1 MRTIPGREVRNDR
14 DAGQK
19 CRVEPGMADPSE
31 VHHPGVDHPGAE
43 PAEVDQPEPELNQ
56 FETGVPAEAKPAD
69 AVGPTSGTDLVLS
82 EPVGSDAGAGASAR
96 AGTGQVGDGAAEPDA
111 PADDPNIGATASHGD
126 GSLTDC
132 VQAGPGGDDS
142 AESGAG
148 VHAKIQDASEQLAA
162 VSDQLAELAGAEF
175 HGMSE
180 PQATRVLAELELA
193 ERQIHAVKARAAS
206 AIEADGLW
214 ATSGARSF
222 AAWWRART
230 GRRAATSRAVVRTA
244 RALRDDLPHAQ
255 SALEHGRMGADHV
268 EVLRRFGTT
277 TPELRDQLKNA
288 ALGEEFLVEQAGRMD
303 ADSFSQVVKA
313 WAIRADPAA
322 ADRTWRDEGLKEEL
336 FCSPVL
342 DGYAINGWVTT
353 EHGKAVEEAL
363 RAVIGV
369 PAAKDDRSPAT
380 RRANALVHL
389 ARRALD
395 SGELQPGARQRP
407 HLGVH
412 VDYETLQQLI
422 EASRPAH
429 IPEATTPEAT
439 TREAATPEV
448 ATREVTA
455 PEAAAAVNG
464 TSGSGGAASGGHA
477 SPPRFTIDTSLEHE
491 QLRGVAPAAW
501 DDGTPIPFAQLSK
514 LACAGAVHR
523 VIFGAEG
530 QVLDSGREERLFT
543 PAQTRAVIA
552 RDRCC
557 QFPDCDAPPGEG
569 EIHHSLWWYAH
580 GGDTAV
586 SNGVL
591 LCWAHHDYVHQ
602 HTVSISAL
610 TGGGWQFRRSDGGV
624 IASSHPPGTAGPT

>member
-1 MRTIPGREVRNDR
+1 MMRTSPGREVRNDR
-14 DAGQK
+14 DAEQK
-19 CRVEPGMADPSE
+19 CRVEPGMADASG
-31 VHHPGVDHPGAE
+31 VDRPGVDRPGAE
-43 PAEVDQPEPELNQ
+43 RAVVDQPELNQ
-56 FETGVPAEAKPAD
+56 FEAEGSAESKPAEPVD
-69 AVGPTSGTDLVLS
+69 QTSGTDVALS
-82 EPVGSDAGAGASAR
+82 EPVGSDAGAGAFAR
-96 AGTGQVGDGAAEPDA
+96 AGTDRVGDGAAESDA
-111 PADDPNIGATASHGD
+111 PASDPDSGATASHGD
-126 GSLTDC
+126 GSLTDD
-132 VQAGPGGDDS
+132 VQAGPGGENSD
-142 AESGAG
+142 ESGAG
-148 VHAKIQDASEQLAA
+148 VHAKIQDVSEQLAA
-162 VSDQLAELAGAEF
+162 VSNQLAELAEAEF

-180 PQATRVLAELELA
+180 SQATRVLAELELA

-222 AAWWRART
+222 PAWWRART

-277 TPELRDQLKNA
+277 TPELRDQLRNGT
-288 ALGEEFLVEQAGRMD
+288 LGEEFLVEQAGRMD

-429 IPEATTPEAT
+429 TPEAT
-439 TREAATPEV
+439 TREATTREATTREATTPEV
-448 ATREVTA
+448 ITPE
-455 PEAAAAVNG
+455 EAAAVSG
-464 TSGSGGAASGGHA
+464 TSGSGWASSGGHA
-477 SPPRFTIDTSLEHE
+477 GAPQFPIETSLEHE
-491 QLRGVAPAAW
+491 QLRGVAPATW

-543 PAQTRAVIA
+543 PAQ
-552 RDRCC
+552 
-557 QFPDCDAPPGEG
+557 
-569 EIHHSLWWYAH
+569 
-580 GGDTAV
+580 
-586 SNGVL
+586 
-591 LCWAHHDYVHQ
+591 
-602 HTVSISAL
+602 
-610 TGGGWQFRRSDGGV
+610 
-624 IASSHPPGTAGPT
+624 